1 MEAPIHTL
9 RCALALA
16 TIFTS
21 SALGIQQSDAQTYPN
36 RPIRWLVG
44 FPAGGSNDLVARV
57 LGEWLSKRLGQ
68 RVVVENRPGDSNN
81 VATAAVINSPADG
94 HTLYF
99 VNAANFINATLF
111 TKLPFD
117 LLRDMQPVVAIMRVP
132 NVLDVHP
139 SVPAKTIPE
148 FIAYAKANP
157 GKLNMASSGVGTS
170 IHLAGELFKI
180 MAGVN
185 MVHVPYKGTPP
196 ALIDLVAGHVQVIFD
211 NLPSSVGYIKD
222 GRVRA
227 LGVTTLDRAPSMP
240 DLPTIAEFVPGY
252 ETSSLFGIGV
262 PRGTPREIVELLNR
276 EINAAL
282 ADPSIRKQ
290 LIDLGGILAGGT
302 PEDFDRMSREEVAKW
317 GRAIKFSNAKAN

>member
-1 MEAPIHTL
+1 MGLLMRCIGLTL
-9 RCALALA
+9 L
-16 TIFTS
+16 TIL
-21 SALGIQQSDAQTYPN
+21 SAGSICCNASANDEYPT

-57 LGEWLSKRLGQ
+57 VGEWLSNRLGQ

-81 VATAAVINSPADG
+81 IATAAVINAPPDG

-117 LLRDMQPVVAIMRVP
+117 ILRDMEPVVAIMRVP

-139 SVPAKTIPE
+139 SVPAKTVPE
-148 FIAYAKANP
+148 LISYAKANP

-180 MAGVN
+180 MAGIDI
-185 MVHVPYKGTPP
+185 VHVPYKGTPP
-196 ALIDLVAGHVQVIFD
+196 ALTDIIAGHVQVIFD
-211 NLPSSVGYIKD
+211 NLPSSVTYIKD
-222 GRVRA
+222 GRLRA
-227 LGVTTLDRAPSMP
+227 LAVTTRDRAPTMP
-240 DLPTIAEFVPGY
+240 DLPTVAESLPGY

-262 PRGTPREIVELLNR
+262 PKGTPRQIVDRLNS
-276 EINAAL
+276 EVNAAL
-282 ADPSIRKQ
+282 KDQSVRNR

-302 PEDFDRMSREEVAKW
+302 PEVFAQMSREEVEKW
-317 GRAIKFSNAKAN
+317 GKAIKSSGATAN

>member
-1 MEAPIHTL
+1 
-9 RCALALA
+9 
-16 TIFTS
+16 
-21 SALGIQQSDAQTYPN
+21 
-36 RPIRWLVG
+36 
-44 FPAGGSNDLVARV
+44 V